1 MPVQASVDEHL
12 NAEITPVVGA
22 PLPVNVRSRRPI
34 SIVYLTTCLEVGGA
48 EMMLYKL
55 LSGMDRTR
63 FLPQV
68 ISLRDLG
75 PLSEKIRI
83 LGVPLRSLG
92 MRPGRPNPVFVLR

>member
-1 MPVQASVDEHL
+1 MQIQTGIEKDLNTPINHRGGGSVPFD
-12 NAEITPVVGA
+12 
-22 PLPVNVRSRRPI
+22 RRPRRAI
-34 SIVYLTTCLEVGGA
+34 SIVCVTTCLEVGGA

-75 PLSEKIRI
+75 ALSDKSNR
-83 LGVPLRSLG
+83 
-92 MRPGRPNPVFVLR
+92 